1 MLHANGTQRQ
11 AARLFQAWLILAGEH
26 CPIFFM
32 TSLCHTRAALSA
44 QESDGVPLP
53 GLLDVGG
60 GHIQAVVRRQLVRVA
75 PEVLVAHAPP
85 LARVLLARV
94 DVQAAPGSSSV
105 QALVLPLKIL
115 SYALTCFTKG
125 CARTLLYLA
134 RALRVQGACLFA
146 HGTAAH
152 WPCMVRTGV

>member
-1 MLHANGTQRQ
+1 MSAEATYRRWSGGSLSELRQ
-11 AARLFQAWLILAGEH
+11 KCWWRTRRRLLG
-26 CPIFFM
+26 CC
-32 TSLCHTRAALSA
+32 SLVSM
-44 QESDGVPLP
+44 S
-53 GLLDVGG
+53 
-60 GHIQAVVRRQLVRVA
+60 
-75 PEVLVAHAPP
+75 
-85 LARVLLARV
+85 
-94 DVQAAPGSSSV
+94 QAAPGSSSV